1 MRPVPK
7 PSRRVKTLAEL
18 KEQIG
23 RKKVRKE
30 ACPLEESEQMALAGW
45 LDAIGVLWCH
55 VPNGGHR
62 HKLTA
67 IRLKRQGV
75 KRGVPD
81 ILIFD
86 RPYPVENGKL
96 YTGVAIELKR
106 NDKTAKAS
114 LGQVEWMAM
123 LTDRG
128 WLCKVCHGADEAI
141 EWLKV
146 IGYGLRRQ
154 GA

>member
-7 PSRRVKTLAEL
+7 PSRRVKTLTEL

-30 ACPLEESEQMALAGW
+30 ACPLEESEQLALAGW

-62 HKLTA
+62 HVLTA

-75 KRGVPD
+75 KPGVPD

-86 RPYPVENGKL
+86 RPYPVENGKVFS
-96 YTGVAIELKR
+96 GVAIELKR
-106 NDKTAKAS
+106 RDKKVSNISPDQAKWLSA
-114 LGQVEWMAM
+114 
-123 LTDRG
+123 LTERG
-128 WLCKVCHGADEAI
+128 WLCSAFYGADSAI
-141 EWLKV
+141 EWLKGL
-146 IGYGLRRQ
+146 GYGVRR
-154 GA
+154 